1 MEKTNKG
8 LSIAREI
15 ILGTTFFLTL
25 ANVVLMIVQLAL
37 AAKHSCS
44 VISRFFGGAIES

>member
-15 ILGTTFFLTL
+15 IRTTFFLTL

-37 AAKHSCS
+37 AAKQNRGY
-44 VISRFFGGAIES
+44 IKIKDNDELPF

>member
-25 ANVVLMIVQLAL
+25 ANVVLMIVQWLWL
-37 AAKHSCS
+37 Q
-44 VISRFFGGAIES
+44 SRTEDTSR

>member
-15 ILGTTFFLTL
+15 LLGTTFFLTL

-37 AAKHSCS
+37 AAKQNRGY
-44 VISRFFGGAIES
+44 IKIKDNDELPF

>member
-25 ANVVLMIVQLAL
+25 AKQNRGYIKIKDNDELP
-37 AAKHSCS
+37 
-44 VISRFFGGAIES
+44 F